1 MLKLTHLEI
10 GAKSDRFI
18 NVTFT
23 ADVYNPDL
31 KALALAQ
38 GWNGVDG
45 IVTFIIAGSVFVG
58 STTAGTPSMDFKV
71 ADFPLTVQLY
81 LINNGFLLGFGGSG
95 GRGGWDN
102 NGSMNAGNGTPG
114 GIALRTNRILL
125 GSNSG
130 IIAGGGGGG
139 GGGAGWGD
147 GSSGGSAVW
156 GGGGGGG
163 GRGWQLGVGN
173 VWADDGYSEHPGN
186 SGANATKGSFG
197 AGGAR
202 VENEIRGI
210 VYGYSGKGGNGGD
223 FGSNGQNGEAAS
235 SDPRGTPGTGGLA
248 GTAVSGDSYI
258 VWDPAGS
265 IYGSRV
271 G

>member
-23 ADVYNPDL
+23 SDTYNPDL
-31 KALALAQ
+31 VALALAE

-45 IVTFIIAGSVFVG
+45 IVTFIVAGSVYVG
-58 STTAGTPSMDFKV
+58 STSPSNYAMDFKV
-71 ADFPLTVQLY
+71 SDFPLTVQLY
-81 LINNGFLLGFGGSG
+81 LINNGFILGYGGSG
-95 GRGGWDN
+95 GRGGYDN
-102 NGSMNAGNGTPG
+102 NGSINGGNGTPG
-114 GIALRTNRILL
+114 GPAIRTDRVIL
-125 GSNSG
+125 GTNSG

-147 GSSGGSAVW
+147 GSTGGNAVW

-173 VWADDGYSEHPGN
+173 VWQDDGYSEHPGN
-186 SGANATKGSFG
+186 SGQNATKAGYG

-202 VENEIRGI
+202 NSSIIGGI
-210 VYGYSGKGGNGGD
+210 EYDWAGKGGNGGD
-223 FGSNGQNGEAAS
+223 YGSSGQTGENAS
-235 SDPRGTPGTGGLA
+235 SDPRGSPGTGGAA
-248 GTAVSGDSYI
+248 GTAVQGDSNI
-258 VWDPAGS
+258 VWDPAGV
-265 IYGSRV
+265 IYGSRL